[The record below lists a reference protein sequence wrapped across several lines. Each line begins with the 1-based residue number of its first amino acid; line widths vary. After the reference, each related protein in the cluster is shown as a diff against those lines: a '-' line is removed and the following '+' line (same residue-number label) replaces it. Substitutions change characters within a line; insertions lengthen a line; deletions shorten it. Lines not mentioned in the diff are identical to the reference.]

1 MKKVSCLILVLLSL
15 ASLQSRSQ
23 SEKQVREALMSS
35 PKVTIEKTSEQFGA
49 SVQEVFKADIFAEK
63 RDYEKDL
70 TLFMKSRY
78 GIKFRSV
85 SGINTSNGVLVR
97 DWSADSLNVS
107 WKTEERGDKITLTF
121 AATSTKGS
129 AVQGVDN
136 TLRQQ
141 IRDFYQKYYNEVI
154 AVMAKEEMT
163 QKKDVDKAASA
174 IARIEK
180 NIESNEKSAEKEHL
194 ASEKAET
201 LRRNLETKKETQQ
214 RELEKLESEKAQML
228 EQQQL
233 LDADISG
240 KQTQYNELNRQG
252 NLDTKEAQRVMKDL
266 NSLKERSAKSKANQL
281 KKSDAIY
288 KAKDAIAET
297 TTEIREAEDTKKEH
311 LSRENERKNTVENLR
326 SDLEKARRKKEDEE
340 KEMTEAIKALERM
353 RKAQADFSLVQ

>member
-1 MKKVSCLILVLLSL
+1 MKKVSYLILVLFSL
-15 ASLQSRSQ
+15 VSLQSRSQ
-23 SEKQVREALMSS
+23 SEKQVREALMNS
-35 PKVTIEKTSEQFGA
+35 PKVNVEKTSEQFGS
-49 SVQEVFKADIFAEK
+49 SVQDVFKADIFAER
-63 RDYEKDL
+63 RDYDKDL
-70 TLFMKSRY
+70 TGYLKGRY
-78 GIKFRSV
+78 GMKFRSV
-85 SGINTSNGVLVR
+85 SGINTANGVLVR
-97 DWSADSLNVS
+97 DWSGDSLNVS

-121 AATSTKGS
+121 SAISVKGG
-129 AVQGVDN
+129 AVQGVEN
-136 TLRQQ
+136 TLKQQ
-141 IRDFYQKYYNEVI
+141 IRDFYQKYYNGVI
-154 AVMAKEEMT
+154 TVMAKEEMT

-180 NIESNEKSAEKEHL
+180 NIESNEKSAEKERL

-201 LRRNLETKKETQQ
+201 LRRNLETKKESQQ
-214 RELEKLESEKAQML
+214 RDLEKLESEKVQML
-228 EQQQL
+228 EEQQL

-281 KKSDAIY
+281 KKSESIY
-288 KAKDAIAET
+288 KAKDAIAEST
-297 TTEIREAEDTKKEH
+297 TKIREAEDTKKEH
-311 LSRENERKNTVENLR
+311 LSRENEKKNTVENLR